1 MATSTGTFGIPN
13 AWIYNSGA
21 YNNTSMTLDQKKA
34 RDYLRGQLPDYTF
47 SDPELDILVAGN
59 YLPNAPETY
68 LTNYTAPS
76 AKVVADGGS
85 TDVNTGSTVVVDEKV
100 SSGALP
106 TDFQLDPVV
115 SGDAPP
121 PPPPIDDSPL
131 PPSSGTGDSA
141 EVSDS
146 VLGGD
151 AQAQAGPYF
160 DPQGGGRFYG
170 TGGSF
175 IDPITGQ
182 MQFNNFAAPV
192 YDANAVFQQ
201 RDFGSYNEIF
211 PVTMYGMAPAQTLAE
226 LDRIGLGLDYVRN
239 NLNQEDLQKWWNQV
253 FTPLYQ
259 NILGRTQTTTEV
271 SSGGT
276 ASPFLSGYNTG
287 NLLFGQT
294 DPGQMGQGFDLS
306 QSLNFGLDPTS
317 FLGQVYG
324 GINQIGDVTVSP
336 DQFSIDQAATEKA
349 LTDQLGQILLNPDQ
363 FGIDPGT
370 AEALRN
376 QLNIS
381 VGADQF
387 NLDPYTSRNLL
398 SQLGLI
404 DVGADQ
410 FNVNSNQIRSALTD
424 RLGQILIDPSQFAL
438 GSQVVQGDTPGS
450 YQVITPQDK
459 LLQDL
464 GLIDVGAGQF
474 SLDSNAVQD
483 YLLNQLGDISLDPS
497 QFSIDSNAADIL
509 RNQLVSGIAPILASD
524 IRVDPLSIAQDI
536 RGDITSGISPITI
549 QDLQYDPLSIA
560 QDIRGDI
567 TSGISPIGRDD
578 IGLGDEQ
585 IADLLDPLLSR
596 IGALP
601 EQFQSGAGAE
611 LGSIISGLENRLSN
625 IEGFSAGDQF
635 LRPETTAA
643 QNLYDILYGTTGG
656 SGPSGGISGFQ
667 APESIQQLSD
677 QIGTFGNNPTGIA
690 AQIQD
695 LQRGLGQLD
704 FSQLQ
709 DLPDLSALVGDLGLL
724 NERTPEGI
732 DSLTQLTSTLGQFTQ
747 EDQNLISL
755 LINFLGEDV
764 VNNLNPDQLQ
774 TLVNDL
780 KGAGTQVDAL
790 KDSLS
795 GLRPVEEGAFGP
807 GRERDLIRGLTSDIS
822 ALQDDVTGLDF
833 NRLGELSTQIGDRET
848 DIGDLESLI
857 SGVDFSALGEES
869 DLLNRIDAVR
879 GLIAGDDDSLQADI
893 SNLDLSRITGDL
905 DREIGSARTSL
916 GSFQNFINDISYEN
930 IKEPENLQALTTSVD
945 NLNTALGKVD
955 FTKVVDAPELTGL
968 IGDVQS
974 LNEELGAINFDLA
987 DPSTKD
993 IDIDSIFTKVSS
1005 IRDNL
1010 ENIDLDSLIA
1020 PEGLSDLDATI
1031 SSLSDNLPGVDT
1043 NLSSLRNELGSFTED
1058 DMSRMDSIL
1067 SLFGPDG
1074 IRSLNPEEL
1083 KELSDTFG
1091 DSQRDLFTEFLGRES
1106 SFDTGLDDIGRIL
1119 QLLQDPDGL
1128 FTVNVNAPDIGFG
1141 IEDIERAIRD
1151 NVPGTGDTDVNG
1163 TRGTGSTGTGAGTG
1177 TGSTS
1182 PSNFLTTLE
1191 NALTGKIEN
1200 QPDITSDY
1208 LRSDPITASLLA
1220 DLQESQRQQGQSL
1233 QEQLQRFGVIS
1244 SGDALQALP
1253 ELASAQRREE
1263 LDVLSDAAQRI
1274 TGERQEALN
1283 QGLDLGRTL
1292 TTREQALG
1300 TLLGTVDGQ
1309 QTLDSRQMDLDI
1321 LAAAI
1326 AALDPNLD
1334 PGTKDPAQKGIAMA
1348 LLKLLGMEDDPF
1360 LADLV
1365 SALGLRE

>member
-21 YNNTSMTLDQKKA
+21 YNNTSGTIDQKKA

-121 PPPPIDDSPL
+121 PPPP
-131 PPSSGTGDSA
+131 SSGTGDSA

-182 MQFNNFAAPV
+182 MQFNNFNAPV

-404 DVGADQ
+404 DVGANQ
-410 FNVNSNQIRSALTD
+410 FNVNSDQIRSALTD

-483 YLLNQLGDISLDPS
+483 YLLNQLGDISLDPN

-549 QDLQYDPLSIA
+549 QDLRYDPLSIA

-611 LGSIISGLENRLSN
+611 LGSIISGLENRLSD

-667 APESIQQLSD
+667 APASIQQLSD
-677 QIGTFGNNPTGIA
+677 QVGTFGDSPTGIA
-690 AQIQD
+690 AQIQN
-695 LQRGLGQLD
+695 LQKGLGQLD

-709 DLPDLSALVGDLGLL
+709 DLPDLSALVGDLDLL
-724 NERTPEGI
+724 NELTPRGV
-732 DSLTQLTSTLGQFTQ
+732 DNLTQLTSTLGQFTQ

-764 VNNLNPDQLQ
+764 VNNLDPNQLK
-774 TLVNDL
+774 TLVDDL
-780 KGAGTQVDAL
+780 KGAGTQVDIL

-795 GLRPVEEGAFGP
+795 GLRPVEEGAFGL
-807 GRERDLIRGLTSDIS
+807 GGGRDLIRGLTSDIS

-833 NRLGELSTQIGDRET
+833 NRLAELSTQIGDRET

-879 GLIAGDDDSLQADI
+879 NLIAGDDDSLQADI

-905 DREIGSARTSL
+905 NREIGSARTSL

-930 IKEPENLQALTTSVD
+930 IKEPENLQALTKSVD

-968 IGDVQS
+968 ISDVQS
-974 LNEELGAINFDLA
+974 LNEELGAIEFDLA

-1010 ENIDLDSLIA
+1010 ENINLDNLIA

-1031 SSLSDNLPGVDT
+1031 SSLSDNLPGVGTD
-1043 NLSSLRNELGSFTED
+1043 LSSLRSELGSFTED
-1058 DMSRMDSIL
+1058 DMSRMSTIL
-1067 SLFGPDG
+1067 DLFGSEG

-1083 KELSDTFG
+1083 RQLGETFG
-1091 DSQRDLFTEFLGRES
+1091 LTQQDLFSQYLGDDSR
-1106 SFDTGLDDIGRIL
+1106 FNTGMTDIEKILRIL
-1119 QLLQDPDGL
+1119 NQPGETPVTLEQ
-1128 FTVNVNAPDIGFG
+1128 
-1141 IEDIERAIRD
+1141 IEEAIR
-1151 NVPGTGDTDVNG
+1151 NIVPAGSEGQG
-1163 TRGTGSTGTGAGTG
+1163 GSMPTGSTGAGGANTG
-1177 TGSTS
+1177 TTS
-1182 PSNFLTTLE
+1182 ATTSGFLKTLE
-1191 NALTGKIEN
+1191 EALTGKITD

-1326 AALDPNLD
+1326 AALDPDLD

-1365 SALGLRE
+1365 NALGLRE

>member
-21 YNNTSMTLDQKKA
+21 YNNTSGTLDQKKA

-121 PPPPIDDSPL
+121 PPPPSDA
-131 PPSSGTGDSA
+131 PPPPSSSGTGDSA

-146 VLGGD
+146 VLGGGT
-151 AQAQAGPYF
+151 QAQAGPYI
-160 DPQGGGRFYG
+160 DPNTGRFYG

-182 MQFNNFAAPV
+182 MQFNNFNAPV

-404 DVGADQ
+404 DVGANQ
-410 FNVNSNQIRSALTD
+410 FNVNSDQIRSALTD

-483 YLLNQLGDISLDPS
+483 YLLNQLGDISLDPN

-611 LGSIISGLENRLSN
+611 LGSIISGLENRLSD

-667 APESIQQLSD
+667 APASIQQLSD
-677 QIGTFGNNPTGIA
+677 QVGTFGPNATGLA
-690 AQIQD
+690 GQIQG
-695 LQRGLGQLD
+695 LQNALTNLD
-704 FSQLQ
+704 VSSLNN
-709 DLPDLSALVGDLGLL
+709 LPD
-724 NERTPEGI
+724 
-732 DSLTQLTSTLGQFTQ
+732 
-747 EDQNLISL
+747 
-755 LINFLGEDV
+755 
-764 VNNLNPDQLQ
+764 
-774 TLVNDL
+774 
-780 KGAGTQVDAL
+780 
-790 KDSLS
+790 
-795 GLRPVEEGAFGP
+795 
-807 GRERDLIRGLTSDIS
+807 
-822 ALQDDVTGLDF
+822 
-833 NRLGELSTQIGDRET
+833 
-848 DIGDLESLI
+848 
-857 SGVDFSALGEES
+857 
-869 DLLNRIDAVR
+869 
-879 GLIAGDDDSLQADI
+879 
-893 SNLDLSRITGDL
+893 
-905 DREIGSARTSL
+905 
-916 GSFQNFINDISYEN
+916 FQS
-930 IKEPENLQALTTSVD
+930 
-945 NLNTALGKVD
+945 
-955 FTKVVDAPELTGL
+955 L
-968 IGDVQS
+968 IGDVGQ
-974 LNEELGAINFDLA
+974 LNEATAAGVENLGGLRDALGAFSPEDQQIMGLLLDILGP
-987 DPSTKD
+987 DGISSLTTEQLQGLITQIKSGSTAATGL
-993 IDIDSIFTKVSS
+993 I
-1005 IRDNL
+1005 DNL
-1010 ENIDLDSLIA
+1010 SNLQGDANRLDLSNIAA
-1020 PEGLSDLDATI
+1020 PEGLDAL
-1031 SSLSDNLPGVDT
+1031 LSGVSALRSGLPEATTG
-1043 NLSSLRNELGSFTED
+1043 LEGLRTELGSFSTD
-1058 DMSRMDSIL
+1058 DMSRMNTIL
-1067 SLFGPDG
+1067 DLFGSEG

-1083 KELSDTFG
+1083 RQLGETFG
-1091 DSQRDLFTEFLGRES
+1091 LTQQDLFSQYLGDDSR
-1106 SFDTGLDDIGRIL
+1106 FNTGMTDIEKILRIL
-1119 QLLQDPDGL
+1119 NQPGETPVTLEQ
-1128 FTVNVNAPDIGFG
+1128 
-1141 IEDIERAIRD
+1141 IEEAIR
-1151 NVPGTGDTDVNG
+1151 NIVPAGSEGQG
-1163 TRGTGSTGTGAGTG
+1163 GSMPTGSTGAGGANTG
-1177 TGSTS
+1177 TTS
-1182 PSNFLTTLE
+1182 ATTSGFLKTLE
-1191 NALTGKIEN
+1191 EALTGKITD

-1309 QTLDSRQMDLDI
+1309 QTLDSRAMDLDI

-1365 SALGLRE
+1365 NALGLRE

>member
-21 YNNTSMTLDQKKA
+21 YNNTSGTIDQKKA

-100 SSGALP
+100 SGGALP

-115 SGDAPP
+115 SGDEPP
-121 PPPPIDDSPL
+121 PPPPSDAPSP
-131 PPSSGTGDSA
+131 PSSSGTGDSA

-146 VLGGD
+146 VLGGGT
-151 AQAQAGPYF
+151 QAQAAPYF

-170 TGGSF
+170 TGGAF
-175 IDPITGQ
+175 VDPIYGNIQYGTGVVPPTLAGD
-182 MQFNNFAAPV
+182 AA
-192 YDANAVFQQ
+192 Q
-201 RDFGSYNEIF
+201 YNELF
-211 PVTMYGMAPAQTLAE
+211 PPYLYGNAPSQTLAD
-226 LDRIGLGLDYVRN
+226 LDKIGLGLDFIR
-239 NLNQEDLQKWWNQV
+239 NLNVSNDEYQQLLTGWWNQV

-259 NILGRTQTTTEV
+259 RRIANTQTDVEV
-271 SSGGT
+271 SGGGLAPLSDTGRIRGVGASVSPSTLFSGMNQFASTPSLQLESAPDSLYNQLFSGT
-276 ASPFLSGYNTG
+276 GDISTALINSLG
-287 NLLFGQT
+287 NL
-294 DPGQMGQGFDLS
+294 
-306 QSLNFGLDPTS
+306 SLE
-317 FLGQVYG
+317 
-324 GINQIGDVTVSP
+324 P
-336 DQFSIDQAATEKA
+336 DQFNIGNLDATQQKLLA
-349 LTDQLGQILLNPDQ
+349 DLGIINVGSDQ
-363 FGIDPGT
+363 FDLGSPQDIVSTRD
-370 AEALRN
+370 
-376 QLNIS
+376 
-381 VGADQF
+381 
-387 NLDPYTSRNLL
+387 NL
-398 SQLGLI
+398 I
-404 DVGADQ
+404 
-410 FNVNSNQIRSALTD
+410 D
-424 RLGQILIDPSQFAL
+424 RLGKILLSPNDFGIGPNVA
-438 GSQVVQGDTPGS
+438 
-450 YQVITPQDK
+450 
-459 LLQDL
+459 QDL
-464 GLIDVGAGQF
+464 RDRLNINVGEGQF
-474 SLDSNAVQD
+474 TLDPNLATN
-483 YLLNQLGDISLDPS
+483 LLNQLGLIEVGAGSPGIVGPGDVIDPVAG
-497 QFSIDSNAADIL
+497 FTLAPETADIL
-509 RNQLVSGIAPILASD
+509 RTQLIDAISPLTRDD
-524 IRVDPLSIAQDI
+524 ISVDPLAIGQGIRSDI
-536 RGDITSGISPITI
+536 LSGISP
-549 QDLQYDPLSIA
+549 L
-560 QDIRGDI
+560 
-567 TSGISPIGRDD
+567 TSAD
-578 IGLGDEQ
+578 IGLGEDQ
-585 IADLLDPLLSR
+585 IADLLNPLLSS

-601 EQFQSGAGAE
+601 EQFSRGAGLD
-611 LGSIISGLENRLSN
+611 LGRQIGALENRLSG
-625 IEGFSAGDQF
+625 IEEFSAGDQF

-643 QNLYDILYGTTGG
+643 QGLYDLLYGTTGG

-667 APESIQQLSD
+667 APASIQQLSD
-677 QIGTFGNNPTGIA
+677 QIGAFGDSPTGIA
-690 AQIQD
+690 AQIQN

-724 NERTPEGI
+724 NELTPTGV

-764 VNNLNPDQLQ
+764 VNNLNPEQLQ

-807 GRERDLIRGLTSDIS
+807 GGERDLIRGLTSDIS

-833 NRLGELSTQIGDRET
+833 NRLAELSTQIGDRET

-879 GLIAGDDDSLQADI
+879 NLIAGDDDSLQADI

-955 FTKVVDAPELTGL
+955 FTKVVDAPELIGL

-1010 ENIDLDSLIA
+1010 ENIDLDNLIA

-1043 NLSSLRNELGSFTED
+1043 NLSSLRNELGSFTEN

-1091 DSQRDLFTEFLGRES
+1091 DSQRDLFTEFLGREG

-1128 FTVNVNAPDIGFG
+1128 FTVNVDAPDIGFG

-1177 TGSTS
+1177 IGSTS

-1200 QPDITSDY
+1200 QPDITADF
-1208 LRSDPITASLLA
+1208 LRSDPVTASLLA
-1220 DLQESQRQQGQSL
+1220 DLQESQTQQGESL

-1244 SGDALQALP
+1244 SGDALQAIP

-1274 TGERQEALN
+1274 TGERSDALN
-1283 QGLDLGRTL
+1283 QALDLGRTL

-1300 TLLGTVDGQ
+1300 TLLGTVGGE

-1321 LAAAI
+1321 LAATI
-1326 AALDPNLD
+1326 AALDPSLD
-1334 PGTKDPAQKGIAMA
+1334 PGTKDPAQKGIALA
-1348 LLKLLGMEDDPF
+1348 LLKLLGMENDPL
-1360 LADLV
+1360 LAELV
-1365 SALGLRE
+1365 NALGLRE